1 MVIPAFQ
8 GNSSR
13 NINRRL
19 GLDDHTSSKVAD
31 AAFPYFASVML
42 PDCDYPE
49 LEVCSKWMI
58 WVSEDGE
65 GTLDHPGLVADFS
78 DIPVR

>member
-1 MVIPAFQ
+1 
-8 GNSSR
+8 
-13 NINRRL
+13 
-19 GLDDHTSSKVAD
+19 
-31 AAFPYFASVML
+31 ML

-65 GTLDHPGLVADFS
+65 GTPNHPGLVANFS

>member
-1 MVIPAFQ
+1 M
-8 GNSSR
+8 NDE
-13 NINRRL
+13 L
-19 GLDDHTSSKVAD
+19 SSKVAD

-58 WVSEDGE
+58 WVSQNG
-65 GTLDHPGLVADFS
+65 GRGLGYAGLIADFS